1 MGAISL
7 DIDMEVFQRDLDYYL
22 NLSNTYDVKDINKF
36 RKEVIREYR
45 EKDQEILK
53 KQQEERL
60 KLEKSNAVSVVDGA
74 VAEEV
79 ENSSVDTDRVGS
91 SLGSEMKGY
100 NDLRE
105 DTQDELKDG
114 ERNILDELSEAEN
127 LFRGVSFNAEDSVTD
142 NDTVEPEPTKDDMVE
157 LKVEIVKPE
166 LVMVQEDNKE
176 YVDHGRYIEDYSGMV
191 VLDIDVPKVV
201 ETKDFTEHGRYVEDY
216 KNIEEDSS
224 GVVLDIDV
232 PKVVETTDF
241 VEHGRYIEDYKNIEE
256 DSGRVVATDTVPRV
270 KELID
275 FVDHGRYIEDY
286 VKEEETEIKEEPVE
300 VENTAIENENIDDLF
315 NPEELETE
323 INALEAENN
332 EPEVD
337 KENSGIFSST
347 NEVNQKEK
355 NSDLLDDFWLQM
367 QSDVSLKSENEKS
380 ELENILSDIEEPVV
394 EKVKEPEEHVPEDIR
409 DFIREH
415 RGSEIE
421 YVSKFYSKK
430 VIEKNIA
437 MGRIYKRKGKL
448 FI

>member
-1 MGAISL
+1 MGDICL

-60 KLEKSNAVSVVDGA
+60 NLEKSNAVSVVDGA

-79 ENSSVDTDRVGS
+79 ENSSVDTDREGS
-91 SLGSEMKGY
+91 SSGSEMKDFG
-100 NDLRE
+100 DLRE
-105 DTQDELKDG
+105 DSHGELKDC

-127 LFRGVSFNAEDSVTD
+127 LFRGVSSDAEDSVTD

-157 LKVEIVKPE
+157 LKVERVKPE

-201 ETKDFTEHGRYVEDY
+201 EAKDFTEHGRYVEDY
-216 KNIEEDSS
+216 KNTEEDSS
-224 GVVLDIDV
+224 GVVV
-232 PKVVETTDF
+232 
-241 VEHGRYIEDYKNIEE
+241 
-256 DSGRVVATDTVPRV
+256 TDTVPRV
-270 KELID
+270 TETLD

-415 RGSEIE
+415 RGSEIG

>member
-1 MGAISL
+1 MGTIGL

-22 NLSNTYDVKDINKF
+22 NLSNTYDVRDINKF

-60 KLEKSNAVSVVDGA
+60 NLEKLNAVSVVDGV

-79 ENSSVDTDRVGS
+79 ENSSVDTDREGS
-91 SLGSEMKGY
+91 SLGSEMNDFG
-100 NDLRE
+100 DLRE
-105 DTQDELKDG
+105 DSHGDLKDN
-114 ERNILDELSEAEN
+114 ESNILDELNEIKK
-127 LFRGVSFNAEDSVTD
+127 LFRGATSDVK
-142 NDTVEPEPTKDDMVE
+142 DTVKDEGMVE
-157 LKVEIVKPE
+157 TEPVKDVDMVKPE
-166 LVMVQEDNKE
+166 PITVQEDNKE
-176 YVDHGRYIEDYSGMV
+176 YIDHGRYIEDYSDRV
-191 VLDIDVPKVV
+191 ALDDAVPKA
-201 ETKDFTEHGRYVEDY
+201 EEIADFVDHGRYVEDY
-216 KNIEEDSS
+216 KNIEEDNS
-224 GVVLDIDV
+224 GVVVNDV
-232 PKVVETTDF
+232 ESKA
-241 VEHGRYIEDYKNIEE
+241 EE
-256 DSGRVVATDTVPRV
+256 I
-270 KELID
+270 ID

-286 VKEEETEIKEEPVE
+286 IKEEKIEVKEEPVE
-300 VENTAIENENIDDLF
+300 VENTEIENENIDDLF

-347 NEVNQKEK
+347 NELNQKEK
-355 NSDLLDDFWLQM
+355 DSDLLDDFWLQM
-367 QSDVSLKSENEKS
+367 QSEVSLKSENTES
-380 ELENILSDIEEPVV
+380 ELENILSEIKEPVV

-415 RGSEIE
+415 KGSEIG
-421 YVSKFYSKK
+421 YVAKFYSKK

>member
-1 MGAISL
+1 MGTIGL

-22 NLSNTYDVKDINKF
+22 NLSNTYDVRDINKF

-60 KLEKSNAVSVVDGA
+60 NLEKSNAVSVVDGA
-74 VAEEV
+74 VDEEV
-79 ENSSVDTDRVGS
+79 ENSSVDTAGEGS
-91 SLGSEMKGY
+91 SLGSEMKDFG
-100 NDLRE
+100 DLIE
-105 DTQDELKDG
+105 DSHDDLKDNDS
-114 ERNILDELSEAEN
+114 NILDELNEIEK
-127 LFRGVSFNAEDSVTD
+127 LFRGVSFDAEDSVKD
-142 NDTVEPEPTKDDMVE
+142 NGTIELEPVNDDDMVEPEPIT
-157 LKVEIVKPE
+157 
-166 LVMVQEDNKE
+166 VQEVNKE
-176 YVDHGRYIEDYSGMV
+176 YIDHGRYIEDYS
-191 VLDIDVPKVV
+191 D
-201 ETKDFTEHGRYVEDY
+201 
-216 KNIEEDSS
+216 
-224 GVVLDIDV
+224 GVVLDDTV

-241 VEHGRYIEDYKNIEE
+241 AEHGRYIEDYRNIED
-256 DSGRVVATDTVPRV
+256 DSDGVVVNDTVPKV
-270 KELID
+270 VETTD

-286 VKEEETEIKEEPVE
+286 VKEEKTEVKEEPVE

-332 EPEVD
+332 EPELD

-347 NEVNQKEK
+347 NELNQKEK
-355 NSDLLDDFWLQM
+355 DSGLLDDFWLQI
-367 QSDVSLKSENEKS
+367 QSDISLKSENTES
-380 ELENILSDIEEPVV
+380 ELENILSEIKEPVV
-394 EKVKEPEEHVPEDIR
+394 ERVKEPEEHIPEDIR

-415 RGSEIE
+415 RGSEIG

-430 VIEKNIA
+430 VIEKNIS

>member
-1 MGAISL
+1 MGAIGL

-22 NLSNTYDVKDINKF
+22 NLSNTYDVRDINKF

-60 KLEKSNAVSVVDGA
+60 NLEKSNAVSVVDGA

-79 ENSSVDTDRVGS
+79 ENSSVDTAGEGS
-91 SLGSEMKGY
+91 SLGSEMKDFG
-100 NDLRE
+100 NLIE
-105 DTQDELKDG
+105 DSHDDLKDNDS
-114 ERNILDELSEAEN
+114 NILDELNEIEK
-127 LFRGVSFNAEDSVTD
+127 LFRGVSFDAEDSVKD
-142 NDTVEPEPTKDDMVE
+142 NGTIELEPVKDDDMVEPEPIT
-157 LKVEIVKPE
+157 
-166 LVMVQEDNKE
+166 VQEVNKE
-176 YVDHGRYIEDYSGMV
+176 YIDHGRYIEDYIDGV
-191 VLDIDVPKVV
+191 VLDDTVPKVV
-201 ETKDFTEHGRYVEDY
+201 ETTDFAEHGRYIEDY
-216 KNIEEDSS
+216 RNIEDDSD
-224 GVVLDIDV
+224 GVVLDDTV

-241 VEHGRYIEDYKNIEE
+241 VDHCRY
-256 DSGRVVATDTVPRV
+256 
-270 KELID
+270 L
-275 FVDHGRYIEDY
+275 EDY
-286 VKEEETEIKEEPVE
+286 VKEEKTEVKEEPVE

-323 INALEAENN
+323 INALEVENS
-332 EPEVD
+332 EPELD

-347 NEVNQKEK
+347 NELNQKEK
-355 NSDLLDDFWLQM
+355 DSGLLDDFWLQI
-367 QSDVSLKSENEKS
+367 QSDISLKSENTES
-380 ELENILSDIEEPVV
+380 ELENILSEIKEPVV
-394 EKVKEPEEHVPEDIR
+394 ERVKEPEEHIPEDIR

-415 RGSEIE
+415 RGSEIG

>member
-1 MGAISL
+1 MGTIGL

-22 NLSNTYDVKDINKF
+22 NLSNTYDVRDINKF

-60 KLEKSNAVSVVDGA
+60 NLEKSNAVSVVDGA

-79 ENSSVDTDRVGS
+79 ENSSVDTDREGS
-91 SLGSEMKGY
+91 SLGSEMEDFG
-100 NDLRE
+100 DLRE
-105 DTQDELKDG
+105 DSHDDLKDN
-114 ERNILDELSEAEN
+114 EINILDELNEIEK
-127 LFRGVSFNAEDSVTD
+127 LFRGVSSDAEDSVKD
-142 NDTVEPEPTKDDMVE
+142 EVMVETEPVKDDMVE
-157 LKVEIVKPE
+157 QEPVTVH
-166 LVMVQEDNKE
+166 EDNKE
-176 YVDHGRYIEDYSGMV
+176 YIDHGRYIEDYSDSV
-191 VLDIDVPKVV
+191 VLDDAVPKVV
-201 ETKDFTEHGRYVEDY
+201 ETA
-216 KNIEEDSS
+216 
-224 GVVLDIDV
+224 
-232 PKVVETTDF
+232 DF
-241 VEHGRYIEDYKNIEE
+241 VEHGRYIEDYKNIED
-256 DSGRVVATDTVPRV
+256 DSSGVVDDFIQKA
-270 KELID
+270 EEIID

-286 VKEEETEIKEEPVE
+286 IKEEKTEVKEEPVE
-300 VENTAIENENIDDLF
+300 VENTKIENENIDDLF

-337 KENSGIFSST
+337 KENSGIFSFT

-355 NSDLLDDFWLQM
+355 DSDLLDDFWLQM
-367 QSDVSLKSENEKS
+367 QSDISLKSENTEL
-380 ELENILSDIEEPVV
+380 ELENILSEIKEPVV

-415 RGSEIE
+415 KGSEIG
-421 YVSKFYSKK
+421 YVAKFYSKK

>member
-1 MGAISL
+1 MGTIGL

-60 KLEKSNAVSVVDGA
+60 NLEKLNAVSVVDGV

-79 ENSSVDTDRVGS
+79 ENSSVDTDREGS
-91 SLGSEMKGY
+91 SLGSEMKDFG
-100 NDLRE
+100 DLRE
-105 DTQDELKDG
+105 DSHDDLKDN
-114 ERNILDELSEAEN
+114 ESNILDELNEIKK
-127 LFRGVSFNAEDSVTD
+127 LFRGATSEVKDTVKDEGMVETESVKD
-142 NDTVEPEPTKDDMVE
+142 VDTVEPEPVKDDDAIE
-157 LKVEIVKPE
+157 PE
-166 LVMVQEDNKE
+166 PAKGDMIKQVTVHEDNKE
-176 YVDHGRYIEDYSGMV
+176 YTDHGRYIEDYSDRV
-191 VLDIDVPKVV
+191 VLDNDVPKV
-201 ETKDFTEHGRYVEDY
+201 
-216 KNIEEDSS
+216 EE
-224 GVVLDIDV
+224 I
-232 PKVVETTDF
+232 TDF
-241 VEHGRYIEDYKNIEE
+241 VEHGRYIEDYKNIED
-256 DSGRVVATDTVPRV
+256 DSSGVVDDFVP
-270 KELID
+270 KAEEIID
-275 FVDHGRYIEDY
+275 FVDHGRYVEDY
-286 VKEEETEIKEEPVE
+286 VKEEKIEVKEEPVE
-300 VENTAIENENIDDLF
+300 VENTKIENENIDDLF

-347 NEVNQKEK
+347 NELNQKEK
-355 NSDLLDDFWLQM
+355 DSDLLDDFWLQM
-367 QSDVSLKSENEKS
+367 QSDISLKSENTES
-380 ELENILSDIEEPVV
+380 ELENILSEIKEPVV

-415 RGSEIE
+415 KGSEIG
-421 YVSKFYSKK
+421 YVAKFYSKK

>member
-1 MGAISL
+1 MGTIGL

-22 NLSNTYDVKDINKF
+22 NLSNTYDVRDINKF

-60 KLEKSNAVSVVDGA
+60 NLEKSNAVSVVDGA

-79 ENSSVDTDRVGS
+79 ENSSVDTDREGS
-91 SLGSEMKGY
+91 SLGSEMEDFG
-100 NDLRE
+100 DLRE
-105 DTQDELKDG
+105 DSHDDLKDN
-114 ERNILDELSEAEN
+114 ESNILDELSEAEK
-127 LFRGVSFNAEDSVTD
+127 LFRGVSSEVEDSVKDEGIVETEPVKD
-142 NDTVEPEPTKDDMVE
+142 VDTVEQKPVKDDMAE
-157 LKVEIVKPE
+157 PEPVKGDMIEPE
-166 LVMVQEDNKE
+166 PVTAQEDNKE
-176 YVDHGRYIEDYSGMV
+176 YIDHGRYIEDYSDRV
-191 VLDIDVPKVV
+191 VLDDAVPKVV
-201 ETKDFTEHGRYVEDY
+201 GTADFVEHGRYVEDY
-216 KNIEEDSS
+216 KNIEEDNR
-224 GVVLDIDV
+224 GVVVNDV
-232 PKVVETTDF
+232 ESKAEET
-241 VEHGRYIEDYKNIEE
+241 
-256 DSGRVVATDTVPRV
+256 
-270 KELID
+270 ID

-286 VKEEETEIKEEPVE
+286 IKEEKTEVKEEPVE
-300 VENTAIENENIDDLF
+300 VENTEIENENIDDLF
-315 NPEELETE
+315 NPEELEME

-337 KENSGIFSST
+337 KENSGIFSFT

-355 NSDLLDDFWLQM
+355 DSDLLDDFWLQV
-367 QSDVSLKSENEKS
+367 QSDISLKSENTES
-380 ELENILSDIEEPVV
+380 ELENILSEIKEPVV

-415 RGSEIE
+415 KGSEIG
-421 YVSKFYSKK
+421 YVAKFYSKK

>member
-1 MGAISL
+1 MGTIGL

-22 NLSNTYDVKDINKF
+22 NLSNTYDVRDINKF

-60 KLEKSNAVSVVDGA
+60 NLEKSNAVSVVEGV

-79 ENSSVDTDRVGS
+79 ENSSVDTDRECS
-91 SLGSEMKGY
+91 SLGSEMKDFG
-100 NDLRE
+100 DLRE
-105 DTQDELKDG
+105 DSHDDLKDN
-114 ERNILDELSEAEN
+114 ESNILDELNEIEK
-127 LFRGVSFNAEDSVTD
+127 LFRGVSSEVK
-142 NDTVEPEPTKDDMVE
+142 DTVKDEGMVETEPVKDDMAEPEPAT
-157 LKVEIVKPE
+157 
-166 LVMVQEDNKE
+166 VQEDNKE
-176 YVDHGRYIEDYSGMV
+176 YIDHGRYIEDYSDRV
-191 VLDIDVPKVV
+191 VLDDDVPKVV
-201 ETKDFTEHGRYVEDY
+201 EAKDFTEHGRYVEDY
-216 KNIEEDSS
+216 KNIEDDSD
-224 GVVLDIDV
+224 VVVVDDSV
-232 PKVVETTDF
+232 PKAEET
-241 VEHGRYIEDYKNIEE
+241 
-256 DSGRVVATDTVPRV
+256 
-270 KELID
+270 ID

-286 VKEEETEIKEEPVE
+286 VKEEETEVKEEPVE

-337 KENSGIFSST
+337 KENSGIFSFT

-355 NSDLLDDFWLQM
+355 DSDLLDDFWLQM
-367 QSDVSLKSENEKS
+367 QSDVSLKSENTES
-380 ELENILSDIEEPVV
+380 ELENILSEIKEPVV

-415 RGSEIE
+415 KGSEIG
-421 YVSKFYSKK
+421 YVAKFYSKK

>member
-1 MGAISL
+1 MGTIGL

-22 NLSNTYDVKDINKF
+22 NLSNTYDVRDINKF

-60 KLEKSNAVSVVDGA
+60 NLEKSNAVSVVDGA

-79 ENSSVDTDRVGS
+79 ENSSVDIGREGS
-91 SLGSEMKGY
+91 SLGSEMEDFG
-100 NDLRE
+100 DLRE
-105 DTQDELKDG
+105 DSHDDLKDN
-114 ERNILDELSEAEN
+114 ESNILDELNEIEK
-127 LFRGVSFNAEDSVTD
+127 LFRGVSSEVEDSVKDECTVETEND
-142 NDTVEPEPTKDDMVE
+142 MVKTEPVKDVDTVEPEPIT
-157 LKVEIVKPE
+157 I
-166 LVMVQEDNKE
+166 QEDNKE
-176 YVDHGRYIEDYSGMV
+176 YIDHGRYIEDYSDRV
-191 VLDIDVPKVV
+191 ALDDAVPKV
-201 ETKDFTEHGRYVEDY
+201 
-216 KNIEEDSS
+216 EE
-224 GVVLDIDV
+224 II
-232 PKVVETTDF
+232 DF

-256 DSGRVVATDTVPRV
+256 DNSGVVVNDVESKA
-270 KELID
+270 EEIID
-275 FVDHGRYIEDY
+275 FVDHGRYVEDY
-286 VKEEETEIKEEPVE
+286 VKEEKTEVKEEPLE
-300 VENTAIENENIDDLF
+300 VENTKTENENIDDLF

-337 KENSGIFSST
+337 KENSSILSST

-355 NSDLLDDFWLQM
+355 DSDLLDDFWLQM
-367 QSDVSLKSENEKS
+367 QSDISLKSENTES
-380 ELENILSDIEEPVV
+380 ELESILSEIKEPVV

-415 RGSEIE
+415 KGSEIG
-421 YVSKFYSKK
+421 YVAKFYSKK

>member
-1 MGAISL
+1 MGTIGL

-22 NLSNTYDVKDINKF
+22 NLSNTYDVRDINKF

-60 KLEKSNAVSVVDGA
+60 NLEKSNAVSVVDGA

-79 ENSSVDTDRVGS
+79 ENSSVDTDREGS
-91 SLGSEMKGY
+91 SLGSEMKDFC
-100 NDLRE
+100 DLRE
-105 DTQDELKDG
+105 DSHDDLKDN
-114 ERNILDELSEAEN
+114 ESNILDELNEIKK
-127 LFRGVSFNAEDSVTD
+127 LFRGATSEVK
-142 NDTVEPEPTKDDMVE
+142 DTVKDEGMVETEPVKDVDMVEPEPIT
-157 LKVEIVKPE
+157 
-166 LVMVQEDNKE
+166 VQEDNKE
-176 YVDHGRYIEDYSGMV
+176 YIDHGRYIEDYSDGV
-191 VLDIDVPKVV
+191 ALDDAVPKV
-201 ETKDFTEHGRYVEDY
+201 
-216 KNIEEDSS
+216 EE
-224 GVVLDIDV
+224 I
-232 PKVVETTDF
+232 TDF

-256 DSGRVVATDTVPRV
+256 DNSGVVVNDVESKA
-270 KELID
+270 EEIID
-275 FVDHGRYIEDY
+275 FVDHGRYVEDY
-286 VKEEETEIKEEPVE
+286 VKEEKIEVKEEPVE
-300 VENTAIENENIDDLF
+300 VENTKIENENIDDLF

-347 NEVNQKEK
+347 NELNQKEK
-355 NSDLLDDFWLQM
+355 DSDLLDDFWLQM
-367 QSDVSLKSENEKS
+367 QSDVSLKSENTES
-380 ELENILSDIEEPVV
+380 ELENILSEIKEPVV

-415 RGSEIE
+415 KGSEIG
-421 YVSKFYSKK
+421 YVAKFYSKK

>member
-1 MGAISL
+1 MGTIGL

-22 NLSNTYDVKDINKF
+22 NLSNTYDVRDINKF

-60 KLEKSNAVSVVDGA
+60 NLKKSNVVSVVDGA

-79 ENSSVDTDRVGS
+79 ENSSVDTDREGS
-91 SLGSEMKGY
+91 SLGSEMEDFG
-100 NDLRE
+100 DLRE
-105 DTQDELKDG
+105 DSHDDLKDN
-114 ERNILDELSEAEN
+114 ESNILDELNEIEK
-127 LFRGVSFNAEDSVTD
+127 LFRGVYFDAEDSAKD
-142 NDTVEPEPTKDDMVE
+142 NGTVKPEPVKDEDTVEQKPVKDDMAE
-157 LKVEIVKPE
+157 PEPVKGDMIEPE
-166 LVMVQEDNKE
+166 PVTAQEDNKE
-176 YVDHGRYIEDYSGMV
+176 YIDHGRYIEDYSDRV
-191 VLDIDVPKVV
+191 VLDDAVPKVV
-201 ETKDFTEHGRYVEDY
+201 ETADFVEHGRYVEDY
-216 KNIEEDSS
+216 KNIEEDNS
-224 GVVLDIDV
+224 GVVVNDV
-232 PKVVETTDF
+232 ESEAEET
-241 VEHGRYIEDYKNIEE
+241 
-256 DSGRVVATDTVPRV
+256 
-270 KELID
+270 ID

-286 VKEEETEIKEEPVE
+286 IKEEKTEVKEEPVE
-300 VENTAIENENIDDLF
+300 VENTEIENENIDDLF

-323 INALEAENN
+323 LNALEAENS

-337 KENSGIFSST
+337 KENSSILSST

-355 NSDLLDDFWLQM
+355 DSDLLDDFWLQV
-367 QSDVSLKSENEKS
+367 QSDISLKSENTKS
-380 ELENILSDIEEPVV
+380 ELENILSEIKEPVV

-415 RGSEIE
+415 KGSEIG
-421 YVSKFYSKK
+421 YVAKFYSKK

>member
-1 MGAISL
+1 MGTIGL

-22 NLSNTYDVKDINKF
+22 NLSNTYDVRDINKF

-60 KLEKSNAVSVVDGA
+60 NLEKSNAVSVVDCA

-79 ENSSVDTDRVGS
+79 ENSSVDTDREGS
-91 SLGSEMKGY
+91 SLGSEMKVY

-105 DTQDELKDG
+105 DSQNELKDN
-114 ERNILDELSEAEN
+114 ESNILDELNEIKK
-127 LFRGVSFNAEDSVTD
+127 LFRGATSEVK
-142 NDTVEPEPTKDDMVE
+142 DTVKDEGMVETEPVKDVDMVEPEPIT
-157 LKVEIVKPE
+157 
-166 LVMVQEDNKE
+166 VQEDNKE
-176 YVDHGRYIEDYSGMV
+176 YIDHGRYIEDYSDRV
-191 VLDIDVPKVV
+191 ALDDAVPKV
-201 ETKDFTEHGRYVEDY
+201 EEITDFVEHGRYVEDY
-216 KNIEEDSS
+216 KNIEDDSS
-224 GVVLDIDV
+224 GVVVNDV
-232 PKVVETTDF
+232 ESKA
-241 VEHGRYIEDYKNIEE
+241 EE
-256 DSGRVVATDTVPRV
+256 I
-270 KELID
+270 ID
-275 FVDHGRYIEDY
+275 FVDHGRYVEDY
-286 VKEEETEIKEEPVE
+286 VKEEKTEVKEEPIE
-300 VENTAIENENIDDLF
+300 VENTKIENENIDDLF
-315 NPEELETE
+315 NPEELEME

-332 EPEVD
+332 KPEVD
-337 KENSGIFSST
+337 EENSGSSSFT

-367 QSDVSLKSENEKS
+367 QSDVSLKSENTES
-380 ELENILSDIEEPVV
+380 ELENILSEIKEPVV

-415 RGSEIE
+415 KGSEIG
-421 YVSKFYSKK
+421 YVAKFYSKK

>member
-1 MGAISL
+1 MGTIGL

-22 NLSNTYDVKDINKF
+22 NLSNTYDVRDINKF
-36 RKEVIREYR
+36 RKDVIREYR

-60 KLEKSNAVSVVDGA
+60 NLENSNAVSVVDGA

-79 ENSSVDTDRVGS
+79 ENSSVDTDREGS
-91 SLGSEMKGY
+91 SLGSEMNDFG
-100 NDLRE
+100 DLRE
-105 DTQDELKDG
+105 DSHDDLKDN
-114 ERNILDELSEAEN
+114 ESNILDELNEIEK
-127 LFRGVSFNAEDSVTD
+127 LFRGVSSEVEDSVKDDGMVETESVKD
-142 NDTVEPEPTKDDMVE
+142 VDTVEPEPVKDDIVE
-157 LKVEIVKPE
+157 LEPAT
-166 LVMVQEDNKE
+166 VQEDNKE
-176 YVDHGRYIEDYSGMV
+176 YIDHGRYIEDYSDSV
-191 VLDIDVPKVV
+191 VLDDDVPKV
-201 ETKDFTEHGRYVEDY
+201 EEIIDFVEHGRYVEDY
-216 KNIEEDSS
+216 KNIEEDNS
-224 GVVLDIDV
+224 GVVVNDV
-232 PKVVETTDF
+232 KS
-241 VEHGRYIEDYKNIEE
+241 KAEE
-256 DSGRVVATDTVPRV
+256 I
-270 KELID
+270 ID

-286 VKEEETEIKEEPVE
+286 VKEEKIEVKEEPVE
-300 VENTAIENENIDDLF
+300 VENTKIENENIDDLF

-347 NEVNQKEK
+347 NELNQKEK
-355 NSDLLDDFWLQM
+355 DSDLLDDFWLQM
-367 QSDVSLKSENEKS
+367 QSDVSLKSENTES
-380 ELENILSDIEEPVV
+380 ELENILSEIKEPVV

-415 RGSEIE
+415 KGSEIG
-421 YVSKFYSKK
+421 YVAKFYSKK

>member
-1 MGAISL
+1 MGTIGL

-22 NLSNTYDVKDINKF
+22 NLSNTYDVRDINKF

-60 KLEKSNAVSVVDGA
+60 NLEKSNAVSVVDGA

-79 ENSSVDTDRVGS
+79 ENSSVDTDREGS
-91 SLGSEMKGY
+91 FLGSEMKDFG
-100 NDLRE
+100 DLRE
-105 DTQDELKDG
+105 DSHDDLKDN
-114 ERNILDELSEAEN
+114 ESNILDELNEIEK
-127 LFRGVSFNAEDSVTD
+127 LFRGVSFDADDSVKD
-142 NDTVEPEPTKDDMVE
+142 NGTIELEPVNDDDMVEPEPIT
-157 LKVEIVKPE
+157 
-166 LVMVQEDNKE
+166 VQEVNKE
-176 YVDHGRYIEDYSGMV
+176 YIDHGRYIEDYS
-191 VLDIDVPKVV
+191 D
-201 ETKDFTEHGRYVEDY
+201 
-216 KNIEEDSS
+216 
-224 GVVLDIDV
+224 GVVLDDTV

-241 VEHGRYIEDYKNIEE
+241 AEHGRYIEDYRNIED
-256 DSGRVVATDTVPRV
+256 DSDGVVVNDTVPKV
-270 KELID
+270 VETTD

-286 VKEEETEIKEEPVE
+286 VKEEKTEVKEEPVE

-332 EPEVD
+332 EPELD

-347 NEVNQKEK
+347 NELNQKEK
-355 NSDLLDDFWLQM
+355 DSGLLDDFWLQV
-367 QSDVSLKSENEKS
+367 QSDISLKSENTES
-380 ELENILSDIEEPVV
+380 ELENILSEIKEPVV

-415 RGSEIE
+415 KGSEIW
-421 YVSKFYSKK
+421 YVAKFYSKK

>member
-1 MGAISL
+1 MGDICL

-60 KLEKSNAVSVVDGA
+60 NLEKSNAASVVDGA

-79 ENSSVDTDRVGS
+79 ENSSVDTDREGS
-91 SLGSEMKGY
+91 SSGSEMKDFG
-100 NDLRE
+100 DLRE
-105 DTQDELKDG
+105 DSHGELKDG

-142 NDTVEPEPTKDDMVE
+142 NGTVEPELNKDDMVE
-157 LKVEIVKPE
+157 PEPAKVVMVEPE
-166 LVMVQEDNKE
+166 LATVQEDNKE
-176 YVDHGRYIEDYSGMV
+176 YIDHGRYIEDYSGRV
-191 VLDIDVPKVV
+191 VLGTDVPKVV
-201 ETKDFTEHGRYVEDY
+201 ETTDFAEHGRYVEDY
-216 KNIEEDSS
+216 KNTEEDSS
-224 GVVLDIDV
+224 GVVVTDAV
-232 PKVVETTDF
+232 PEVE
-241 VEHGRYIEDYKNIEE
+241 
-256 DSGRVVATDTVPRV
+256 
-270 KELID
+270 ELID

-286 VKEEETEIKEEPVE
+286 IKEEKTEVKEEPVE
-300 VENTAIENENIDDLF
+300 VENTAIENENINDLF

-415 RGSEIE
+415 RGSEIG

>member
-1 MGAISL
+1 MGTIGL

-22 NLSNTYDVKDINKF
+22 NLSNTYDVRDINKF

-60 KLEKSNAVSVVDGA
+60 NLEKSNAVSVVDGA

-79 ENSSVDTDRVGS
+79 ENSSVDADREGS
-91 SLGSEMKGY
+91 SLGSEMKDFG
-100 NDLRE
+100 DLRE
-105 DTQDELKDG
+105 DSHDDLKDN
-114 ERNILDELSEAEN
+114 EINILDELNEIKK
-127 LFRGVSFNAEDSVTD
+127 LFRGATSEVKDTVKDEVMVETEPVKDV
-142 NDTVEPEPTKDDMVE
+142 DTVEPETVKDDDAIEPEPAKGDMV
-157 LKVEIVKPE
+157 KKQVTVH
-166 LVMVQEDNKE
+166 EDNKE
-176 YVDHGRYIEDYSGMV
+176 YIDHGRYIEDYSDRV
-191 VLDIDVPKVV
+191 VLDDAVPKVV
-201 ETKDFTEHGRYVEDY
+201 ETA
-216 KNIEEDSS
+216 
-224 GVVLDIDV
+224 
-232 PKVVETTDF
+232 DF

-256 DSGRVVATDTVPRV
+256 DNSGVVVNDVESKA
-270 KELID
+270 EEIID

-286 VKEEETEIKEEPVE
+286 VKEEKIEVKEDPVE
-300 VENTAIENENIDDLF
+300 VENTKIENENIDDLF

-323 INALEAENN
+323 INALETENN

-347 NEVNQKEK
+347 NELNQKEK
-355 NSDLLDDFWLQM
+355 DSDLLDDFWLQM
-367 QSDVSLKSENEKS
+367 QSDVSLTSENTES
-380 ELENILSDIEEPVV
+380 ELENILSEIKEPVV

-415 RGSEIE
+415 KGSEIG
-421 YVSKFYSKK
+421 YVAKFYSKK

>member
-1 MGAISL
+1 MGTIGL

-22 NLSNTYDVKDINKF
+22 NLSNTYDVRDINKF

-60 KLEKSNAVSVVDGA
+60 NLEKSNAVSVVDGV

-79 ENSSVDTDRVGS
+79 ENSSVDTDREGS
-91 SLGSEMKGY
+91 SLGSEMKDFG
-100 NDLRE
+100 DLRE
-105 DTQDELKDG
+105 DSHDDLKDN
-114 ERNILDELSEAEN
+114 ESNILDELNEIKK
-127 LFRGVSFNAEDSVTD
+127 LFRGATSEVK
-142 NDTVEPEPTKDDMVE
+142 DTVKDEGMIETEPVKDVDMVEPEPIT
-157 LKVEIVKPE
+157 
-166 LVMVQEDNKE
+166 VQEDNKE
-176 YVDHGRYIEDYSGMV
+176 YIDHGRYIEDYSDSV
-191 VLDIDVPKVV
+191 ALDDAVPKV
-201 ETKDFTEHGRYVEDY
+201 
-216 KNIEEDSS
+216 EE
-224 GVVLDIDV
+224 I
-232 PKVVETTDF
+232 TDF
-241 VEHGRYIEDYKNIEE
+241 VEHGRYVENYKNIEE
-256 DSGRVVATDTVPRV
+256 DNSGVVVNDVESKA
-270 KELID
+270 EEIID
-275 FVDHGRYIEDY
+275 FVDHGRYVEDY
-286 VKEEETEIKEEPVE
+286 VKEEKIEVKEEPVE
-300 VENTAIENENIDDLF
+300 VENTKIENENIDDLF

-347 NEVNQKEK
+347 NELNQKEK
-355 NSDLLDDFWLQM
+355 DSDLLDDFWLQM
-367 QSDVSLKSENEKS
+367 QSDVSLKSENTES
-380 ELENILSDIEEPVV
+380 ELENILSEIKEPVV

-415 RGSEIE
+415 KGSEIG
-421 YVSKFYSKK
+421 YVAKFYSKK

>member
-1 MGAISL
+1 MGAIGL

-22 NLSNTYDVKDINKF
+22 NLSNTYDVRDINKF

-60 KLEKSNAVSVVDGA
+60 NLEKSNAVSVVDGA

-79 ENSSVDTDRVGS
+79 ENSSVDTAGEGS
-91 SLGSEMKGY
+91 SLGSEMKDFG
-100 NDLRE
+100 NLIE
-105 DTQDELKDG
+105 DSHDDLKDNDS
-114 ERNILDELSEAEN
+114 NILDELNEIEK
-127 LFRGVSFNAEDSVTD
+127 LFRGVSFDAEDSVKD
-142 NDTVEPEPTKDDMVE
+142 NGTIELEPVKDDDMVEPEPIT
-157 LKVEIVKPE
+157 
-166 LVMVQEDNKE
+166 VQEVNKE
-176 YVDHGRYIEDYSGMV
+176 YIDHGRYIEDYIDGV
-191 VLDIDVPKVV
+191 VLDDTVPKVV
-201 ETKDFTEHGRYVEDY
+201 ETTDFAEHGRYIEDY
-216 KNIEEDSS
+216 RNIEDDSD
-224 GVVLDIDV
+224 GVVLDDTV

-241 VEHGRYIEDYKNIEE
+241 V
-256 DSGRVVATDTVPRV
+256 
-270 KELID
+270 
-275 FVDHGRYIEDY
+275 DHGRYLEDY
-286 VKEEETEIKEEPVE
+286 VKEEKTEVKEEPVE

-323 INALEAENN
+323 INALEVENS
-332 EPEVD
+332 EPELD

-347 NEVNQKEK
+347 NELNQKEK
-355 NSDLLDDFWLQM
+355 DSGLLDDFWLQI
-367 QSDVSLKSENEKS
+367 QSDISLKSENTES
-380 ELENILSDIEEPVV
+380 ELENILSEIKEPVV
-394 EKVKEPEEHVPEDIR
+394 ERVKEPEEHIPEDIR

-415 RGSEIE
+415 RGSEIG

>member
-1 MGAISL
+1 MGTIGL

-22 NLSNTYDVKDINKF
+22 NLSNTYDVRDINKF

-60 KLEKSNAVSVVDGA
+60 NLEKSNVVSVVDGA

-79 ENSSVDTDRVGS
+79 ENSSVDTGREGS
-91 SLGSEMKGY
+91 SLGSEMEDFG
-100 NDLRE
+100 DLRE
-105 DTQDELKDG
+105 DSHDDLKDN
-114 ERNILDELSEAEN
+114 ESNILDELNEIEK
-127 LFRGVSFNAEDSVTD
+127 LFRGVSSEVEDSVKDEGIVETEPVKD
-142 NDTVEPEPTKDDMVE
+142 VDTIEPEPANGDMAEEQVT
-157 LKVEIVKPE
+157 IH
-166 LVMVQEDNKE
+166 EDNKE
-176 YVDHGRYIEDYSGMV
+176 Y
-191 VLDIDVPKVV
+191 ID
-201 ETKDFTEHGRYVEDY
+201 HGRYVEDY
-216 KNIEEDSS
+216 SDR
-224 GVVLDIDV
+224 VALDDAV
-232 PKVVETTDF
+232 PKVMETADF
-241 VEHGRYIEDYKNIEE
+241 VEHGRYIEDYKNTEE
-256 DSGRVVATDTVPRV
+256 DSSGVVVTDTVPRV
-270 KELID
+270 TEMID
-275 FVDHGRYIEDY
+275 FVDHGRYVEDY
-286 VKEEETEIKEEPVE
+286 VKEEETEVKEEPVE

-315 NPEELETE
+315 NPEELEME

-337 KENSGIFSST
+337 KENSGSSSST

-355 NSDLLDDFWLQM
+355 NSDLLDDFWLQV
-367 QSDVSLKSENEKS
+367 QSDISLKSENTES
-380 ELENILSDIEEPVV
+380 ELENILSEIKEPVV

-415 RGSEIE
+415 KGSEIG
-421 YVSKFYSKK
+421 YVAKFYSKK

>member
-1 MGAISL
+1 MGDICL

-22 NLSNTYDVKDINKF
+22 NLSNTYDVRDINKF

-45 EKDQEILK
+45 DKDQEILK

-60 KLEKSNAVSVVDGA
+60 NLEKSNAVSVVDGA

-79 ENSSVDTDRVGS
+79 ENSSVDADREGS
-91 SLGSEMKGY
+91 SLGSEMKGC

-105 DTQDELKDG
+105 DSQDELKDD
-114 ERNILDELSEAEN
+114 ERNILDELSEAEK
-127 LFRGVSFNAEDSVTD
+127 LFRGVYFDAKDSVTD
-142 NDTVEPEPTKDDMVE
+142 NCTVEPEPTKDDMVE
-157 LKVEIVKPE
+157 PEPANGDVVEEVT
-166 LVMVQEDNKE
+166 VHEDIKE
-176 YVDHGRYIEDYSGMV
+176 YIDHGRYIEDYSCRAA
-191 VLDIDVPKVV
+191 LDDAVPKVV
-201 ETKDFTEHGRYVEDY
+201 ETA
-216 KNIEEDSS
+216 
-224 GVVLDIDV
+224 
-232 PKVVETTDF
+232 DF
-241 VEHGRYIEDYKNIEE
+241 VEHGRYIEDYKNTEE
-256 DSGRVVATDTVPRV
+256 DSSGVVVTDTVPRV
-270 KELID
+270 TETID
-275 FVDHGRYIEDY
+275 FVDHGRYVEDY

-315 NPEELETE
+315 NPEELEME

-337 KENSGIFSST
+337 KENSGSSSST

-367 QSDVSLKSENEKS
+367 QSDVSLKSENT
-380 ELENILSDIEEPVV
+380 ELELEDILSEIKEPVV
-394 EKVKEPEEHVPEDIR
+394 EKVKEPEKHVPEDIR

-415 RGSEIE
+415 KGSEIG
-421 YVSKFYSKK
+421 YVAKFYSKK